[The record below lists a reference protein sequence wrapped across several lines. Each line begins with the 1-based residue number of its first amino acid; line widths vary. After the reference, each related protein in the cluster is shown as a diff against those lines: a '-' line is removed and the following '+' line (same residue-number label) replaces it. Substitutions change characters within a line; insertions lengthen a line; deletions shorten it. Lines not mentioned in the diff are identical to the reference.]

1 MPIESSQ
8 IDTMLESLQQK
19 IDYKAKDVSWLRM
32 AVTHSSFKKKNP
44 QLVDGDYERLEFVG
58 DAVLDLVVAN
68 MLFDQF
74 PQDDEGHLSRKRASL
89 VCEESLFNIAMRLQ
103 LDECLLIDEGEERQG
118 LRTNKRLLSSA
129 LEGLIGAIYKDAGT
143 EKAYAWVENLFH
155 TQIDHEFSEHDF
167 VKDYKTRFQEL
178 IQEKLKITPVYKMSD
193 VFGPDH
199 QKMFCVQV
207 LVNDVVYGEG
217 TGESKKVAA
226 QMAAEQALK
235 RCENGI

>member
-1 MPIESSQ
+1 MPIDLAQ
-8 IDTMLESLQQK
+8 IDSMMGDLQKK
-19 IDYKAKDVSWLRM
+19 IAYVAKDPKWLRM
-32 AVTHSSFKKKNP
+32 AVTHSSFNKKNAH
-44 QLVDGDYERLEFVG
+44 LVDGDYERLEFVG

-74 PQDDEGHLSRKRASL
+74 PKDDEGHLSRKRASL
-89 VCEESLFNIAMRLQ
+89 VCEESLYNIAMRLQ

-129 LEGLIGAIYKDAGT
+129 LEGLIGAIYKDGGF
-143 EKAYAWVENLFH
+143 EKAYAWVENIFH
-155 TQIDHEFSEHDF
+155 TQIDHEFAEHDF

-178 IQEKLKITPVYKMSD
+178 IQEKLKITPIYKMSD

-199 QKMFCVQV
+199 QKMFRVQV
-207 LVNDVVYGEG
+207 LVNDEVYGEG
-217 TGESKKVAA
+217 TGESKKLAA

-235 RCENGI
+235 RYEDGI